1 MGRRRLA
8 SERLT
13 HTAVRLNFVPES
25 ADTTKLLLCF
35 VHCTCG
41 KSQTRDGHG
50 KNSLPHQICPC
61 VDRTIQA
68 VMVAPKTDLP
78 RVQAQRYP
86 PGEQHSKLQRPR
98 LVERT
103 RCSLSKSRQRERQN
117 EALTDT
123 TTDPHADTH
132 RTSSQTKPNQTGPDR
147 PSMRPRCSQLQTCS
161 RAKSQPCAATLHRNP
176 ASQPA
181 SRIGA

>member
-98 LVERT
+98 LVERR

-132 RTSSQTKPNQTGPDR
+132 RTSSQTKPNQTGPAIHATPLLAAPNLQ
-147 PSMRPRCSQLQTCS
+147 PS
-161 RAKSQPCAATLHRNP
+161 KVATLHRNP
-176 ASQPA
+176 ASQPCIA
-181 SRIGA
+181 TLHRCVMA